1 MGCCWLVSHLVQE
14 VCLALEQVAVEAQV
28 VVGEQL
34 VTVVVEQEELEE
46 VLQAP

>member
-1 MGCCWLVSHLVQE
+1 LVQE
-14 VCLALEQVAVEAQV
+14 VCLALEQVAVETQF

-34 VTVVVEQEELEE
+34 ATVVVEQEELEE